1 MERLRD
7 LSHGTCTDL
16 LNTWSAIL
24 FLLSVPWQEQLGV
37 LLQVGE
43 CCGEEVFASGLVEV
57 VKHLIE
63 KDIFEDDDD
72 NGEDIPGYCHATQ
85 GGQMYVGR

>member
-1 MERLRD
+1 M
-7 LSHGTCTDL
+7 
-16 LNTWSAIL
+16 
-24 FLLSVPWQEQLGV
+24 GV

-57 VKHLIE
+57 VEHLIE
-63 KDIFEDDDD
+63 EDIDEDDYG

-85 GGQMYVGR
+85 GG

>member
-16 LNTWSAIL
+16 LNTRSTIL
-24 FLLSVPWQEQLGV
+24 CLLSVPWQKQLGV
-37 LLQVGE
+37 LLQNTECSAE

-57 VKHLIE
+57 VEHLIE
-63 KDIFEDDDD
+63 ENIDEDDYG

-85 GGQMYVGR
+85 GE